1 MAAPR
6 WNRINFDPV
15 AIPRNNAQQ
24 SRYQAEGVFGG
35 INAGLQQ
42 FKDTIAEYGA
52 IQDRNTNA
60 ELARRMMGVSDPEML
75 RQAITDGS
83 LTAGLDPRSVTATA
97 YTQANDQIRN
107 LLGNEAQRL
116 SNATSQFNLDKG
128 NHDFDRTKRFNEYF
142 DANPEV
148 LQAVENLYSHGDVK
162 GAGNFVAGLNLPE
175 GIPVTE
181 AMNMLLG
188 GRQAGIKMHA
198 EDRATDRA
206 NQLAR
211 IENAKLAAQQQQF
224 AAQQAQM
231 QAQQAQ
237 QAKSLDLARVLM
249 NVPREMQEQILAE
262 TAQTD
267 INTAVSASEFVKALS
282 GGGGYI
288 PDVDEEGNA
297 IAAGGRRSSGAK
309 NTRVSSGTPLAD
321 GLRPNNAIP
330 GSINATPE
338 QVSTSA
344 ALEAANRVGKDIMPI
359 PDAYNKFTSATLNAD
374 QFAKEYVDA
383 NPDSGQTIP
392 AVKKAYKELNDYLK
406 ETNSSH
412 KLNEAQK
419 MAILDKGWNANTD
432 RYNPF
437 TALLGIGDSSPQK
450 FDIEAVKLDID
461 SMLTGKTASEKRVA
475 DNVSRARDVLAK
487 QAAEYQK
494 RVDRQNQLQAQ
505 LDQYGDSLPSDMRNS
520 LINNLKKEYSELDK
534 LNAQLGTGARELTRF
549 GINRGYPDK
558 PPAYQSLATQFVK
571 DLSDARKKRDALLKT
586 AATNDPNSKESKE
599 LAKVEAAIQRLTSRF
614 AN

>member
-1 MAAPR
+1 MATPK
-6 WNRINFDPV
+6 WNRISFDPV
-15 AIPRNNAQQ
+15 AIPRNNTQQ
-24 SRYQAEGVFGG
+24 SRYPAEGVFGG

-60 ELARRMMGVSDPEML
+60 ELAKRMMGMSDPEML
-75 RQAITDGS
+75 RQAIADGS
-83 LTAGLDPRSVTATA
+83 LTAGLDPRSVTASA

-128 NHDFDRTKRFNEYF
+128 NYDFDRTKGFNQYF

-175 GIPVTE
+175 GIPVAE
-181 AMNMLLG
+181 AMNMLLS
-188 GRQAGIKMHA
+188 GRSAGVQMHG
-198 EDRATDRA
+198 EDRADARA
-206 NQLAR
+206 AQQAR
-211 IENAKLAAQQQQF
+211 IENAKLALQQQQF
-224 AAQQAQM
+224 TAQQAQM

-237 QAKSLDLARVLM
+237 QAKSMDLARVLM

-267 INTAVSASEFVKALS
+267 INTAVNASEFVKALS
-282 GGGGYI
+282 GSGGYI
-288 PDVDEEGNA
+288 LDVDEEGNA
-297 IAAGGRRSSGAK
+297 IATGGRRSPGAK
-309 NTRVSSGTPLAD
+309 NTKVSSGTPLAN
-321 GLRPNNAIP
+321 GLRSNSVIPN
-330 GSINATPE
+330 SINATPE
-338 QVSTSA
+338 QVATSV
-344 ALEAANRVGKDIMPI
+344 ALETANRVGKDIMPI
-359 PDAYNKFTSATLNAD
+359 PDAYNKFTSSTLNTD

-392 AVKKAYKELNDYLK
+392 AVKKAYKELNDYLDK
-406 ETNSSH
+406 TDSKH

-419 MAILDKGWNANTD
+419 MSILDKGWAANED
-432 RYNPF
+432 RHNPF
-437 TALLGIGDSSPQK
+437 TALLGIGDSSSQK

-475 DNVSRARDVLAK
+475 SNVSGARDVLAK
-487 QAAEYQK
+487 QATEYQR

-505 LDQYGDSLPSDMRNS
+505 LDQYGDILPSNIRNS

-534 LNAQLGTGARELTRF
+534 LNVQLGASAKELTRF

-558 PPAYQSLATQFVK
+558 PPAYQSPATQFVK
-571 DLSDARKKRDALLKT
+571 DLSDARKKRDALLRT
-586 AATNDPNSKESKE
+586 AVTNNPNSKESKE
-599 LAKVEAAIQRLTSRF
+599 LAKVEATIQRLTSRF